1 MARAALSAD
10 AEVLPEA
17 DRLDGFAH
25 PRETR
30 AVIGHGDAERIFAE
44 ALSSERMHHAWL
56 ITGAA
61 GIGKATL
68 AYRFA
73 RAALAREGERDLFGD
88 ALDVAADSS
97 AYRQVTALSHPGL
110 LVIRRGYDTKAKRFA
125 QSIAVD
131 DVRRLKS
138 FLAMSAEEGGRR
150 VIIVDSADE
159 LNINAAN
166 ALLKSLEEPP
176 SRTVFLIVSSA
187 PGRLLATIRSR
198 CRMLPLAPLTADD
211 LRRAVQA
218 ALTAASKAEPS
229 PDVWAD
235 MERISGG
242 SVRRALTLVDTGGF
256 TLQARIDKILASLPK
271 LDMAAAHAISDDL
284 HGAANDAKFV
294 LFGGLLAD
302 TLARLIRAEATGQ
315 GSAADVSLA
324 HRLIGP
330 ARLASFA
337 ELWET
342 LARERA
348 EVMQLNLDRKSLILT
363 SLMRLESASRTP
375 S

>member
-25 PRETR
+25 PRETG
-30 AVIGHGDAERIFAE
+30 AVIGHGEAERIFAD
-44 ALSSERMHHAWL
+44 ALASKRMHHAWL

-88 ALDVAADSS
+88 ALDVAIDST

-110 LVIRRGYDTKAKRFA
+110 LVIRRGYDAKAKRFA

-159 LNINAAN
+159 LNMNAAN

-176 SRTVFLIVSSA
+176 SRTVFLIVSSV

-198 CRMLPLAPLTADD
+198 CRMLPLSPLSADD
-211 LRRAVQA
+211 LRRAVQT
-218 ALTAASKAEPS
+218 ALTAANKAEPS
-229 PDVWAD
+229 PEVWAD

-256 TLQARIDKILASLPK
+256 TLQARIDKLLASLPK
-271 LDMAAAHAISDDL
+271 LDMAAAHGLGDEL
-284 HGAANDAKFV
+284 QGAANDAKFV

-330 ARLASFA
+330 ARLATFA

-348 EVMQLNLDRKSLILT
+348 EAMQLNLDRKSLILT